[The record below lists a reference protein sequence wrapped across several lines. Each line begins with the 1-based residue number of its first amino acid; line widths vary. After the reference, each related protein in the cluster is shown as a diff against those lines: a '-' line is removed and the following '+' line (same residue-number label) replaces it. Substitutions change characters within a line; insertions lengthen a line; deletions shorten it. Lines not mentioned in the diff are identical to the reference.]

1 MSQLEHSPKKSV
13 RIASA
18 IAVAAVVAVLG
29 AVAVDAQSRFSPLE
43 SSASVTDQAVR
54 PAVVSTQSS
63 DNYYY
68 FPAQF
73 KEPEGAPAEPV
84 DTF

>member
-1 MSQLEHSPKKSV
+1 MSQLKHSPKKSV

-18 IAVAAVVAVLG
+18 IAIAALVAVLG
-29 AVAVDAQSRFSPLE
+29 AVAVDARSRFSPLE
-43 SSASVTDQAVR
+43 SSATVSDQAVR
-54 PAVVSTQSS
+54 PAVVSMQSS
-63 DNYYY
+63 DGYY

-73 KEPEGAPAEPV
+73 KAPEGAPAEPV